1 MVYVILITWARGIY
15 LPDIYLKATGPRLY
29 IRKILSAH
37 VITNIF
43 HFGTLK
49 ICLKLTSIFW
59 PLYIVLDTHCDCGAR
74 FYHCHDVLSW

>member
-1 MVYVILITWARGIY
+1 MGKRD

-29 IRKILSAH
+29 ISKILSAH

-59 PLYIVLDTHCDCGAR
+59 PLYIVLGTHCDCGAR
-74 FYHCHDVLSW
+74 FYRSFMVVLG